1 MEEKMIIL
9 GVDPGLQICG
19 YAILESNSDDLLE
32 AGTIRSNS
40 KNPIEQRLVQIAE
53 DLESLYDRF
62 DIGVV
67 AIEKLFSHYNH
78 PQTAVLMGHARGVI
92 MLTAAKAGARVEN
105 FAATKIKKSL
115 TGNGQASKEQMQR
128 AIMTEM
134 RLTSMPQ
141 PPDVADAIAVALCCS
156 SQSKL
161 KVYQ

>member
-1 MEEKMIIL
+1 MIIL
-9 GVDPGLQICG
+9 GVDPGLVICG
-19 YAILESNSDDLLE
+19 YAVLDSQSGNLLE
-32 AGTIRSNS
+32 AGTIRSDS
-40 KNPIEQRLVQIAE
+40 KRPLEQRLIQIVE
-53 DLESLYDRF
+53 DMGSLFERF
-62 DIGVV
+62 DIEVV

-92 MLTAAKAGARVEN
+92 MLTAARAGARVEN

-134 RLTSMPQ
+134 TLRAIPE
-141 PPDVADAIAVALCCS
+141 PPDVADAIAVALCCL

-161 KVYQ
+161 KVY